1 MSSQNIP
8 KNVDEYIAAYPEN
21 VRIKLEELRT
31 TIIKAAPEA
40 QEKISYRMPSFTMKG
55 MLLYFAAHTNHIGFY
70 PFSSAVEAFKKELVP
85 YNTSKGTIQF
95 PHNKPLPLNLIRKI
109 VRFRV
114 KENMLKAELKKN
126 K

>member
-1 MSSQNIP
+1 MSSHNIP
-8 KNVDEYIAAYPEN
+8 KNIDEYIAAYPEN
-21 VRIKLEELRT
+21 IRIKLEELRT
-31 TIIKAAPEA
+31 TIKKAAPEA
-40 QEKISYRMPSFTMKG
+40 QEKISYRMPSFTLKG

-70 PFSSAVEAFKKELVP
+70 PFSSAVEAFKKELVT

-95 PHNKPLPLNLIRKI
+95 PFNRPLPLNLVGKI

-114 KENMLKAELKKN
+114 KENLAKSELKGK

>member
-1 MSSQNIP
+1 MRSQKIPTNI
-8 KNVDEYIAAYPEN
+8 DEYIAAYPEN
-21 VRIKLEELRT
+21 VSAKLEELRT
-31 TIIKAAPEA
+31 TIKKAAPEA

-70 PFSSAVEAFKKELVP
+70 PLSSAIKAFEKELVN

-95 PHNKPLPLNLIRKI
+95 PLNKPLPLSLIGKI

-114 KENMLKAELKKN
+114 KENLVKAELKRK

>member
-8 KNVDEYIAAYPEN
+8 KNIDEYIAGYPEK

-31 TIIKAAPEA
+31 TINKAAPEA
-40 QEKISYRMPSFTMKG
+40 QEKISWRMPSFTMKG

-70 PFSSAVEAFKKELVP
+70 PLSSAIKAFEKELAH

-114 KENMLKAELKKN
+114 KENLLKAELKGK